1 MAKGWLDNYGKQ
13 ENYNDSNTSVP
24 KGYEGEGYSMKGR
37 NYSPAWGG
45 QFQEG
50 GEISMAQK
58 GKKVKYVE
66 SKNDPRY
73 KAYQDSLSLYNK
85 GYNATKDAI
94 KDFGNKNISY
104 NKAVGFTGPIK
115 PSRLITV
122 ESDDKKE
129 VLYNYPVYKKPQQQ
143 VIVKDNNAPQY
154 KTIHTGEG
162 EGRFE
167 PIQRQPIQGI
177 QNNLQPSGLVQG
189 DFNID
194 ADAEIHPEV
203 RRAKYYDVKSQ
214 RQTINGPSDYYNYDQ
229 QGLSV
234 EQATEAMRAA
244 DAYNQSIQDKYGN
257 SKNPKAQ
264 ERLKQLRQDVELTPN
279 YQMGGSVYP
288 VNYVPQAQEGKEL
301 TFLQPTS
308 DKLPEGY
315 RIPYSDPSTERA
327 GTIGGENGEPAYLVP
342 NFKYG
347 HPIYDPVDE
356 FRKTG
361 EHLGGPFKTWQE
373 ADKWESETR
382 HPAVEKGETI
392 IFPQEKF
399 AMGGTIAGAPGFSYA
414 RTQGAAPSKGPH
426 RNKVDVT
433 DASAQNGKEMQY
445 YQNGLD
451 WQPKTIS
458 KNGSWLSKYDKAQ
471 DGDILDKFRESHPSI
486 RSIQNDA
493 MNRKIQQSKGRGK
506 ETTVTQK
513 DNTRT
518 VTPKIGKIATDKEKE
533 QRAIEENKQ
542 AQEASE
548 LQARKDWVQGNM
560 EEVYKSPLMSPGY
573 FTPEGAAIG
582 ALQGAF
588 KMPGHIAEGDYKGAA
603 IDALMALPI
612 GIPAA
617 KRLGRAL
624 GPEEGLIGKVSNEL
638 NINTSLSKIK
648 KEGQLQG
655 LSDYEIAKKQMEQV
669 GITSNQRKGYTPIVS
684 ELAEKYITPYGYT
697 GTNNGTKL
705 SQTINNIK
713 QGGVDIN
720 KIDPERL
727 DAWKLYLGRP
737 QVHKTFG
744 IADTAPAIHPSY
756 KPGSLEGMDIYNINS
771 KRVLGDIPEYP
782 SGVSRGRFMDILE
795 NPIAV
800 DRERRIMGGYNKV
813 MTKEGTQ
820 YNDVWDLDPHLNL
833 KDVVPNKISGNTL
846 LENIFYKTNAQGM
859 QSPRGVTVPVSKVF
873 GKPFMSH
880 GNLPYSSTHYVD
892 DLKLALQGEI
902 ESLRPIEHTAW
913 EGPERIKAWEQQI
926 ENLKNYPKFEEG
938 GIIKDDRGQW
948 GEHKGEPTRINQSEP
963 GSYIDMGPDPLTDE
977 PLTQPLLGISDKGE
991 RKIMY
996 PGEKHKYK
1004 KGTKYVDEFPMA
1016 KNGLRQEQKGLEN
1029 LDQLTNFTNYNKPT
1043 VGGWLNKYN

>member
-1 MAKGWLDNYGKQ
+1 MGKKWLDNFGK
-13 ENYNDSNTSVP
+13 EDNYNDSQTHTP
-24 KGYEGEGYSMKGR
+24 EGFQGDGFSNVGR

-45 QFQEG
+45 SF
-50 GEISMAQK
+50 
-58 GKKVKYVE
+58 
-66 SKNDPRY
+66 
-73 KAYQDSLSLYNK
+73 
-85 GYNATKDAI
+85 
-94 KDFGNKNISY
+94 
-104 NKAVGFTGPIK
+104 
-115 PSRLITV
+115 
-122 ESDDKKE
+122 
-129 VLYNYPVYKKPQQQ
+129 
-143 VIVKDNNAPQY
+143 
-154 KTIHTGEG
+154 
-162 EGRFE
+162 
-167 PIQRQPIQGI
+167 
-177 QNNLQPSGLVQG
+177 
-189 DFNID
+189 
-194 ADAEIHPEV
+194 
-203 RRAKYYDVKSQ
+203 
-214 RQTINGPSDYYNYDQ
+214 
-229 QGLSV
+229 
-234 EQATEAMRAA
+234 
-244 DAYNQSIQDKYGN
+244 
-257 SKNPKAQ
+257 
-264 ERLKQLRQDVELTPN
+264 
-279 YQMGGSVYP
+279 QMGGSVYP
-288 VNYVPQAQEGKEL
+288 VNYVPQAQNGLWKENKKAFVDSTLHANKNLDFVKRLYDQSKGSIQIPGVHGRSTHYMADDKNRIYPTVVNKNGK
-301 TFLQPTS
+301 LQ
-308 DKLPEGY
+308 
-315 RIPYSDPSTERA
+315 
-327 GTIGGENGEPAYLVP
+327 YLSNP
-342 NFKYG
+342 DQAWDYANDNKEY
-347 HPIYDPVDE
+347 ID
-356 FRKTG
+356 
-361 EHLGGPFKTWQE
+361 FKTPEQASWFANSPDHSTGYKLGTNVLTEIPRKQMG
-373 ADKWESETR
+373 ASI
-382 HPAVEKGETI
+382 PGAV
-392 IFPQEKF
+392 
-399 AMGGTIAGAPGFSYA
+399 GFTYA
-414 RTQGAAPSKGPH
+414 RTQGAAPSNGKYA
-426 RNKVDVT
+426 KKT
-433 DASAQNGKEMQY
+433 MASAQNGQEMQY

-451 WQPKTIS
+451 FKPKSIS
-458 KNGSWLSKYDKAQ
+458 KNGSWLSKYDIAQ
-471 DGDILDKFRESHPSI
+471 DGDILDKFRESHPSV

-518 VTPKIGKIATDKEKE
+518 VTPKVDTTKPLTKEQVEARKLTEELKQNIATD
-533 QRAIEENKQ
+533 EET
-542 AQEASE
+542 ALQE
-548 LQARKDWVQGNM
+548 RKDQVFKSMQ
-560 EEVYKSPLMSPGY
+560 EFYKSPLGSPGY
-573 FTPEGAAIG
+573 FTPEGVAIG

-655 LSDYEIAKKQMEQV
+655 LSEHEIAKKQMEQV

-926 ENLKNYPKFEEG
+926 ENLKNYPKYEDG

-948 GEHKGEPTRINQSEP
+948 DHPGEPTRINQSEP
-963 GSYIDMGPDPLTDE
+963 DSYIDMGPDPLTGE
-977 PLTQPLLGISDKGE
+977 PLTEPLVGISDKGE
-991 RKIMY
+991 KKIMY

-1004 KGTKYVDEFPMA
+1004 KGTKYVDEFPIA
-1016 KNGLRQEQKGLEN
+1016 KNGLRQEQKGLQN
-1029 LDQLTNFTNYNKPT
+1029 LDNLTNFTNYNKPQP
-1043 VGGWLNKYN
+1043 GGWLNKYN